1 MSRVAFEWAL
11 RDTLQGPRGIVL
23 VAAALI
29 PTVFI
34 LIIALTESPVPA
46 REAPRVAAVV
56 LTTFVFP
63 GLVALLAI
71 VAGGTVLRQPLE
83 DGTLV
88 YFMTR
93 PAKRMW
99 IGIARGAAAGTA
111 VGALAVLCGVALII
125 PLGQPGIV
133 FSAVPGLFVGGFAL
147 GVLYGL
153 ILSLHRY
160 ALGIA
165 IIHAVL
171 ESALSRL
178 PFASLR
184 NLTVSWHSWGLM
196 GRAADEAA
204 KVGVIPG
211 DGGSGVIAILY
222 ALVFLAITGFY
233 YSVRPFTLGVAEG

>member
-34 LIIALTESPVPA
+34 LLIAFTESPVPE

-71 VAGGTVLRQPLE
+71 VAGGTVMRQPLE

-93 PAKRMW
+93 PAKRLW
-99 IGIARGAAAGTA
+99 IGVARGAAAGTA
-111 VGALAVLCGVALII
+111 VGAIAVLCGVALIL

-133 FSAVPGLFVGGFAL
+133 FGAVPGLFVGGFAL
-147 GVLYGL
+147 GTLYGL
-153 ILSLHRY
+153 ILSVHRY

-165 IIHAVL
+165 ILHAVM

-178 PFASLR
+178 PFSLR

-211 DGGSGVIAILY
+211 DGGSGILAILMALTFLGLTGLYY
-222 ALVFLAITGFY
+222 A
-233 YSVRPFTLGVAEG
+233 VRPFTLGVTEG